1 MSTDEAF
8 PPVARN
14 PSRTYT
20 VIGLGAIGGYY
31 GGRLAAAGHT
41 VRFLVRSGAAD
52 IRRAGLEVTSPHGD
66 IFLPTIDV
74 FDDPTHVPPSD
85 VVVLTTK
92 TTDTLA
98 ALPLLDTLVGPSTQA
113 VLVLQNGLGV
123 EATVAERAGEVPVV
137 GGMCFICSHK
147 EGPGRIN
154 HLDYGA
160 VTLGRFRPGYEPAGP
175 TPEVTGI
182 ADDLAAAGLPVTRLD
197 ALGTGRW
204 KKLVWNIPY
213 NGLSVV
219 LDAGTDQLMAHS
231 ATRELVTSLM
241 HEVHGAATAAGHC
254 FDLSFVDTMLTDTE
268 KMTPYA
274 PSMKLDFDAGR
285 PLELD
290 AIYAAPIAAARAAGA
305 PMRQVEALHHQLR
318 FLTGP

>member
-1 MSTDEAF
+1 MTN
-8 PPVARN
+8 N
-14 PSRTYT
+14 PSRSYT

-31 GGRLAAAGHT
+31 GGRLVAAGHT
-41 VRFLVRSGAAD
+41 VRFLVRSGATT
-52 IRRAGLEVTSPHGD
+52 IRQGGLEISSPHGD
-66 IFLPTIDV
+66 ISLPSIDV
-74 FDDPTHVPPSD
+74 YDDPQEVPPSD

-92 TTDTLA
+92 TTDTTA
-98 ALPLLDTLVGPSTQA
+98 ALPLLDTLVGPSTEA

-123 EATVAERAGEVPVV
+123 EATVAERSPDVPVV

-147 EGPGRIN
+147 EAPGRIN

-160 VTLGRFRPGYEPAGP
+160 ITLGRYLPGYQAAGI
-175 TPEVTGI
+175 TPEVAGI
-182 ADDLAAAGLPVTRLD
+182 ADDLSAAGLLVTQLD

-213 NGLSVV
+213 NGLSVA
-219 LDAGTDQLMAHS
+219 LNAGTDQLMADGP
-231 ATRELVTSLM
+231 ARELVTSLM
-241 HEVHGAATAAGHC
+241 HEVHAAATAAGHG
-254 FDLSFVDTMLTDTE
+254 FDVSFIDTMLSDTE

-285 PLELD
+285 PLELA
-290 AIYAAPIAAARAAGA
+290 AIYAAPIAAARASGA

-318 FLTGP
+318 YLASRTEV